1 MNQRFYVKVD
11 AFDPIF
17 YKDPHMHE
25 QYPISYQE
33 HATIE
38 EENILFEGVVQAAA
52 TAKGM
57 SRIRP
62 FAFFIKDPAKAI
74 LAGAKGVS
82 LYGCLYVDM
91 LWVAPE
97 IQHKG
102 LGSKLIHECEKLGR
116 DRHCTFVSLTTMD
129 WEALPFYQKLGY
141 EIEFVREGYEKNSRM
156 YLLRKSLQ

>member
-1 MNQRFYVKVD
+1 MNQRFHVKVD

-17 YKDPHMHE
+17 IRTRNMQE

-38 EENILFEGVVQAAA
+38 EEEALFEGVVQAAA
-52 TAKGM
+52 VAKGM

-62 FAFFIKDPAKAI
+62 FSFFIKDTAKTI

-91 LWVAPE
+91 C
-97 IQHKG
+97 KR
-102 LGSKLIHECEKLGR
+102 LI
-116 DRHCTFVSLTTMD
+116 
-129 WEALPFYQKLGY
+129 
-141 EIEFVREGYEKNSRM
+141 
-156 YLLRKSLQ
+156 